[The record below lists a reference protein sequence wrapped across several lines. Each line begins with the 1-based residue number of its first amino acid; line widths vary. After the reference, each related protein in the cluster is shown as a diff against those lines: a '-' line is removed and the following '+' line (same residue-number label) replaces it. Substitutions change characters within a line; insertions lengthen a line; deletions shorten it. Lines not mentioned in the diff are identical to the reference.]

1 MKVFVVLSRVPYPL
15 DKGDKLRAFNF
26 VRYLSKY
33 HDIYLCCLNENKLH
47 PKAYKKL
54 KPFCKEIFIIDLPKI
69 SIVYNIFKVL
79 FTGKPFQTGYFYST
93 KAKKRINDIIKSI
106 QPDHIFCQLIRMAEY
121 VKDINIPKTIDYQ
134 DAFSFGIKR
143 RMQTEPFYIK
153 PLLQSEYDRMM
164 RYEYDVFRWFDNKI
178 IISETD
184 RNLISHPLYKD
195 IHVLP
200 NGVDLFYYQPIK
212 VAKEYDIIFTGNMAY
227 PPNIDAS
234 QYLVKEI
241 LPLVIKKFPN
251 VKVLLAG
258 ASPHNLVK
266 KLKSENV
273 EITGWVDDMRD
284 CYSKSKIF
292 IAPMRI
298 GTGLQNKLLEA
309 MAMQLPCITTLLAND
324 ALKAK
329 NNRDIL
335 IGNSPETLANCI
347 CMLLEN
353 EDKRNEIA
361 MNGYDFVAANFNW
374 ERNVE
379 VLNELITN
387 TI

>member
-1 MKVFVVLSRVPYPL
+1 
-15 DKGDKLRAFNF
+15 
-26 VRYLSKY
+26 
-33 HDIYLCCLNENKLH
+33 
-47 PKAYKKL
+47 
-54 KPFCKEIFIIDLPKI
+54 
-69 SIVYNIFKVL
+69 
-79 FTGKPFQTGYFYST
+79 
-93 KAKKRINDIIKSI
+93 
-106 QPDHIFCQLIRMAEY
+106 
-121 VKDINIPKTIDYQ
+121 
-134 DAFSFGIKR
+134 
-143 RMQTEPFYIK
+143 
-153 PLLQSEYDRMM
+153 
-164 RYEYDVFRWFDNKI
+164 
-178 IISETD
+178 
-184 RNLISHPLYKD
+184 
-195 IHVLP
+195 
-200 NGVDLFYYQPIK
+200 
-212 VAKEYDIIFTGNMAY
+212 
-227 PPNIDAS
+227 
-234 QYLVKEI
+234 
-241 LPLVIKKFPN
+241 
-251 VKVLLAG
+251 
-258 ASPHNLVK
+258 
-266 KLKSENV
+266 
-273 EITGWVDDMRD
+273 MRD